1 MTFAL
6 HITFMNSL
14 AETLP
19 QCRFPYTQCQ
29 TLVLNVVYI
38 MNGCI

>member
-6 HITFMNSL
+6 HMTFMNSL
-14 AETLP
+14 AATLP
-19 QCRFPYTQCQ
+19 PWWFPYSQCQ

-38 MNGCI
+38 MDGCI